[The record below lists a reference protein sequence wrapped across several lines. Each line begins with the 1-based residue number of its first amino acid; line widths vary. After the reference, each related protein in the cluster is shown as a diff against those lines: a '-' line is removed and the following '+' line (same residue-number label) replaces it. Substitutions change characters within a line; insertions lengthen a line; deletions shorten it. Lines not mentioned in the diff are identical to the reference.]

1 MKQIG
6 SVTTTDQKAASSET
20 GTRLGEHGSATPSSF
35 AAKVPPATPLLS
47 KSLSPQELSDHRQK
61 IAFNVKVILS
71 AYFQPH
77 EAEEIRAAQ
86 LAWWCD
92 ELQDWTQEQV
102 VWSLRRWNRDNPRS
116 RPTPGDIVA
125 LMKDARGRKV
135 AAQLP
140 KPAPELP
147 RERISAERAAEIMRQ
162 AGFAPKSFG
171 ADPGDA

>member
-6 SVTTTDQKAASSET
+6 SGTTMHQKEANSET
-20 GTRLGEHGSATPSSF
+20 GTQLGEHGSATPSSF

-47 KSLSPQELSDHRQK
+47 KSLSPQELSDHREK

-102 VWSLRRWNRDNPRS
+102 VWALRKWNRDNPRA
-116 RPTPGDIVA
+116 RPTPGDIVSI
-125 LMKDARGRKV
+125 MKEARGRRI

-140 KPAPELP
+140 KPSPDPIKPITQE
-147 RERISAERAAEIMRQ
+147 ERAHRAKVAAEILGKF
-162 AGFAPKSFG
+162 AGNS
-171 ADPGDA
+171 